1 MSRVFRR
8 PMFRGGSTNMNG
20 IMSGIEDRENYAT
33 GSAREQLEKIAEQ
46 YPDQGVSPL
55 NQFLIQGGL
64 ALMSQPS
71 TGSLLGDIATAAKQ
85 PTAQLLQDLSAR
97 GQLKKKLA
105 LEGAAID
112 IEQAGKEKL
121 LQQKLDAQKKLAEM
135 ELGEEGL
142 FSTKDFFEEYGSK
155 VQAEN
160 RKDYENLGLESKANE
175 AFGQSYEGFI
185 GGKHGRL
192 SDYEKKGNIGKVYYD
207 VTDGIFK
214 RLRKTAE
221 GYEYEPLDL
230 ATFDL
235 EADKSKKIPK
245 EKFSGER
252 SENPSYRRPP
262 KEFNIKEVDPF
273 DPYSGA

>member
-1 MSRVFRR
+1 MIIFIRSRFYVSWYLRSIKIMSRVFRR

-160 RKDYENLGLESKANE
+160 RKDYENLG
-175 AFGQSYEGFI
+175 
-185 GGKHGRL
+185 
-192 SDYEKKGNIGKVYYD
+192 
-207 VTDGIFK
+207 
-214 RLRKTAE
+214 
-221 GYEYEPLDL
+221 
-230 ATFDL
+230 
-235 EADKSKKIPK
+235 
-245 EKFSGER
+245 
-252 SENPSYRRPP
+252 
-262 KEFNIKEVDPF
+262 
-273 DPYSGA
+273 